1 MNDMT
6 LIVASIIISA
16 GLIIAGSQVDIDT
29 IVKVNKECKQGKTN
43 E

>member
-1 MNDMT
+1 MK
-6 LIVASIIISA
+6 LIIASIILA
-16 GLIIAGSQVDIDT
+16 VGLIIAGSQIDIDT

>member
-6 LIVASIIISA
+6 LIIASIIISA

-29 IVKVNKECKQGKTN
+29 IVKVNKECEQ
-43 E
+43 